1 MKILTIGT
9 SGRSAEEFFNALE
22 DAGVERV
29 LDVRLKN
36 TSQLAGFTKKQD
48 IEFFL
53 KRLSGIEYHH
63 LDFLAPTAELRK
75 AYEES
80 GNDWDLYVREFSQ
93 LLEERKVLE
102 RLDRAFFAEKRCCL
116 LCSEPTPERC
126 HRRLVAEY
134 LAGQWPDVEVVHIQ
148 KE

>member
-1 MKILTIGT
+1 MEIFTIGT
-9 SGRSAEEFFNALE
+9 SGKSAEEFFTVLE

-36 TSQLAGFTKKQD
+36 TSQLAGFTKKD
-48 IEFFL
+48 HLEFFL
-53 KRLSGIEYHH
+53 RRLLGADYQH
-63 LDFLAPTAELRK
+63 LDFLAPTLELRK

-80 GNDWDLYVREFSQ
+80 GNDWDLYVREFSR
-93 LLEERKVLE
+93 LLEERNVLE
-102 RLDRAFFAEKRCCL
+102 RLDEDLFGQKKCCL

-134 LAGQWPDVEVVHIQ
+134 LQRSWPDVEIVDL
-148 KE
+148 